1 MSSTDKTAES
11 SRREGRS
18 QTQSR
23 QPSSSRASIDNRQF
37 NRDGSVSSVGLFDGL
52 TGRQAKK
59 TLDAILEEYN
69 EWRTIHDQNFAKE
82 SGFGRIEDYQET
94 GREKRAR
101 DDDDDEGTS
110 TDSESETDAKKL
122 KARKTLERL
131 LAKWLERGWVD
142 HFKLY
147 SAIPELKSKPELWN
161 KLLEF
166 LWTALSKANMIEVQF
181 LLLRVR
187 SAKMLEIDWTF
198 RPDTGTAIDEGQT
211 ALFAAYDQIRNC
223 NADEHLHNVLLRFHL
238 VRLFETHEA
247 EVHRRVKGGTAEN
260 EARKLVNANMVR
272 AFKYQNLPEIDTKH
286 LKRKLLQGK
295 HWSEL
300 VRSEYTKDFGFGLLL
315 LLPQANAVTIAQNTP
330 YEVWKFLLTR
340 FASID
345 IHLMLMC
352 LALQKLGESVYA
364 NGICNHDVP
373 LFGYELLKAT
383 DLRNHSAASYKTYW
397 RQYPQIPKHA
407 AMELMQL
414 RERSKD
420 IDVFPRLLEQDW
432 QESNKEEVH
441 FIEQRQKQLVAE
453 AKKRIKQ
460 LESAKNRAKAKTFS
474 SRVPRN
480 SENEGESSTSAS
492 QRGRISQLP
501 APIIDLTTK
510 VSSTSRQRSKRPRHR
525 APVAE
530 PAEPDQSAL
539 PLSSN
544 PSAIPVLDSS
554 TEVPSGATISVSAR
568 TIVSDPIT
576 TLLEAADKLASTSSS
591 SINHE
596 STIAATISPPTNQDS
611 MDVEQLESA
620 AHTNVLS
627 TDAIQATPPPLS
639 PDSNVPPPAQ
649 PLSTSVNNTPTPIP
663 ETDSQLTHSES
674 ANHVAPCSRAT
685 IHSNS
690 DITTPIPLVSD
701 KDTVEGVESA
711 DNTIVQSETGS
722 SMPHPSAPLST
733 VTSHAQPPTISSNAP
748 TASHFE
754 PDSITLNPDC
764 GIPPPD
770 ITIPSINSNP
780 THVSSVSQLFH
791 QESMDIDQPVRDIGD
806 TESTSQPPQVLRP
819 QRLQISPAQRSRQSA
834 SALRSYRS
842 PMPSPSFET
851 LRRALY
857 SNSLH
862 ALNPETHQHRFPRPA
877 LVASA
882 VVIIQST
889 QTTATGHP
897 TSSRVDQTGNLH
909 LAVTQIDIQVPNS
922 QGIGWQ
928 DQQSAIRDSAR
939 VMELD
944 TDEINPEVVP
954 DTQLPPTQAP
964 NEQPLPGDYSAP
976 SGENIIPENWDTL
989 TDEEWYDIF
998 NREMAEADRIRDMP
1012 HDD

>member
-1 MSSTDKTAES
+1 MTTKHEQWVVCYVLILLFSQNRMSSTDKTAES

-82 SGFGRIEDYQET
+82 SGFGRIEDDQET
-94 GREKRAR
+94 GREKRAQ

-474 SRVPRN
+474 S
-480 SENEGESSTSAS
+480 
-492 QRGRISQLP
+492 
-501 APIIDLTTK
+501 
-510 VSSTSRQRSKRPRHR
+510 
-525 APVAE
+525 
-530 PAEPDQSAL
+530 
-539 PLSSN
+539 
-544 PSAIPVLDSS
+544 
-554 TEVPSGATISVSAR
+554 
-568 TIVSDPIT
+568 
-576 TLLEAADKLASTSSS
+576 
-591 SINHE
+591 
-596 STIAATISPPTNQDS
+596 
-611 MDVEQLESA
+611 
-620 AHTNVLS
+620 
-627 TDAIQATPPPLS
+627 
-639 PDSNVPPPAQ
+639 
-649 PLSTSVNNTPTPIP
+649 
-663 ETDSQLTHSES
+663 
-674 ANHVAPCSRAT
+674 
-685 IHSNS
+685 
-690 DITTPIPLVSD
+690 
-701 KDTVEGVESA
+701 
-711 DNTIVQSETGS
+711 
-722 SMPHPSAPLST
+722 
-733 VTSHAQPPTISSNAP
+733 
-748 TASHFE
+748 
-754 PDSITLNPDC
+754 
-764 GIPPPD
+764 
-770 ITIPSINSNP
+770 
-780 THVSSVSQLFH
+780 
-791 QESMDIDQPVRDIGD
+791 
-806 TESTSQPPQVLRP
+806 
-819 QRLQISPAQRSRQSA
+819 
-834 SALRSYRS
+834 
-842 PMPSPSFET
+842 
-851 LRRALY
+851 
-857 SNSLH
+857 
-862 ALNPETHQHRFPRPA
+862 
-877 LVASA
+877 
-882 VVIIQST
+882 
-889 QTTATGHP
+889 
-897 TSSRVDQTGNLH
+897 
-909 LAVTQIDIQVPNS
+909 
-922 QGIGWQ
+922 
-928 DQQSAIRDSAR
+928 
-939 VMELD
+939 
-944 TDEINPEVVP
+944 
-954 DTQLPPTQAP
+954 
-964 NEQPLPGDYSAP
+964 
-976 SGENIIPENWDTL
+976 
-989 TDEEWYDIF
+989 
-998 NREMAEADRIRDMP
+998 
-1012 HDD
+1012 